1 MPIKTT
7 IMKNLSLLFVLT
19 LTILSSF
26 ACSSSR
32 VPPVQGQWELLGTR
46 TVNFGLDR
54 DEISVTAR
62 EGFFTALKLKVDR
75 SALNMH
81 KMIIHFGDGSTQ
93 DVELRHTLK
102 AGQESRVIDLAGNR
116 RAINKVVF
124 WYDTKNIR
132 RSRAIVELW
141 GRH

>member
-1 MPIKTT
+1 
-7 IMKNLSLLFVLT
+7 MKNVSIFLSIT
-19 LTILSSF
+19 LVILSSI
-26 ACSSSR
+26 ACSHATIS
-32 VPPVQGQWELLGTR
+32 PAQGQWEQLGTR

-54 DEISVTAR
+54 DEINVTAS
-62 EGFFTALKLKVDR
+62 EGFFTGLKIRVDR

-81 KMIIHFGDGSTQ
+81 KMVIYFGDGSSQ
-93 DVELRHTLK
+93 DVELRNTFK

-116 RAINKVVF
+116 RVITKVVF

-132 RSRAIVELW
+132 KTRAVVELW

>member
-1 MPIKTT
+1 
-7 IMKNLSLLFVLT
+7 MKNLIQSFVVT
-19 LTILSSF
+19 LTIVSTFLIGNA
-26 ACSSSR
+26 ACGGSKSAPMQS
-32 VPPVQGQWELLGTR
+32 QWEQLGTR

-81 KMIIHFGDGSTQ
+81 KMVIHFGDGSSQ
-93 DVELRHTLK
+93 DVEMRNTFR
-102 AGQESRVIDLAGNR
+102 AGEESRVIDLAGNR
-116 RAINKVVF
+116 RVITKVVF

-132 RSRAIVELW
+132 KARAVVELW

>member
-1 MPIKTT
+1 
-7 IMKNLSLLFVLT
+7 MKNLIQSFVVT
-19 LTILSSF
+19 LTIISTFLIGNA
-26 ACSSSR
+26 ACSSTKTA
-32 VPPVQGQWELLGTR
+32 PVQGQWEQLGTR

-81 KMIIHFGDGSTQ
+81 KMVIHFGDGSTQ
-93 DVELRHTLK
+93 DVELKGNFK

-116 RAINKVVF
+116 RVITKVVF

-132 RSRAIVELW
+132 KTRAIVELW